1 MKGRHKCFLRST
13 SNVDS
18 KTGQKQIGLPSEIW
32 KKMGW
37 KINEN
42 LVIDTVKAS
51 MEQGLYITK
60 DWMKEGDKNAR

>member
-1 MKGRHKCFLRST
+1 MKGRCKCFLRST
-13 SNVDS
+13 SNIDI
-18 KTGQKQIGLPSEIW
+18 KTGQNQIGLPPKVW

-42 LVIDTVKAS
+42 LIIDTVKTG

-60 DWMKEGDKNAR
+60 NWIKEKDGT